1 MPMPILM
8 LTLLVL
14 GVGLLLGAPRLARIA
29 RRGQDP
35 GGLTRII
42 QAVAVVILVIALLT
56 MPRSPESTAFPP
68 PAEGPPGIDR

>member
-1 MPMPILM
+1 MPILM

-14 GVGLLLGAPRLARIA
+14 GVGLLLGAPKIARLAR
-29 RRGQDP
+29 RGRDP

-42 QAVAVVILVIALLT
+42 QIVGVAILVIALLT

-68 PAEGPPGIDR
+68 PQEGPPGATP